1 MLFTKQKNDNP
12 TWVYANHCWNWV
24 MGTWWGCQW
33 CHFLILSKP
42 KKERN
47 PQSIMMGEKTSRW
60 LEETE
65 LENQRVSLSHSQTK
79 RPKKL
84 GVQEIKQVEE
94 MTVQGPAWNQCQWY
108 TMVPF
113 LLYFCGLGS
122 ETCWGWLD
130 LDLGPAEANILDVQ
144 WETVEWTTTSRTWQR
159 KEEESIKVLKN
170 CGVMKGSVR

>member
-130 LDLGPAEANILDVQ
+130 LDHSWCSMRN
-144 WETVEWTTTSRTWQR
+144 SRMDYNKQNLTEKGGR
-159 KEEESIKVLKN
+159 KHQSSKELWSHERFCQVGDPICL
-170 CGVMKGSVR
+170 